1 MEKGGIYMSIWGI
14 LAILY
19 AAAVVVIAVVK
30 PEKIW
35 NMKKIEVFKKVLGD
49 RGTEIFFYVW
59 ALMFLFL
66 GVWLIARSL

>member
-1 MEKGGIYMSIWGI
+1 MSIWGI
-14 LAILY
+14 LAVLY

-35 NMKKIEVFKKVLGD
+35 NMKKIELFKKVLGD

-59 ALMFLFL
+59 ALMFLVL
-66 GVWLIARSL
+66 GVWLIAGSL

>member
-1 MEKGGIYMSIWGI
+1 MEKGGIHMSIWGI
-14 LAILY
+14 LAVLY

-35 NMKKIEVFKKVLGD
+35 NMKKIELFKKVLGD

-59 ALMFLFL
+59 ALMFLVL
-66 GVWLIARSL
+66 GVWLIAGSL